1 MKRLIVILF
10 SLSFICITGCG
21 NSKKEQYALS
31 VNGHDITVSEF
42 DKTVEYIRQSMIQM
56 APQSALETV
65 SSEVRKNAARQLIAN
80 DLMLEEAKRRG
91 LKYDSAA
98 VENVFSRFQSQFGSK
113 ETFTEELKKNGE
125 TEVGIRKQMQDGA
138 TIDTLLKIIFAGI
151 TDADSGDIETY
162 YKENKSKFSKD
173 GKIRV
178 SQIFFP
184 FDSLSSTDDGKKKL
198 LGKAKAV
205 LAEVKSGKDFA
216 NIANKNRSGAAA
228 ASDGG
233 DLGWFGPADL
243 NADLSV
249 PLLKIKVGEVS
260 DVITT
265 EKGYHILKKTDM
277 DTSTV
282 MAYSDVKDQI
292 GMMLNMKKKN
302 DAINGLVD
310 SLMVKA
316 KISYHDTSLVPMAKN
331 TEPM

>member
-1 MKRLIVILF
+1 MKRLVVILF
-10 SLSFICITGCG
+10 SLSFIYVNGCG

-31 VNGHDITVSEF
+31 IDGHDITISEF

-80 DLMLEEAKRRG
+80 DLMLAEAKRRG

-98 VENVFSRFQSQFGSK
+98 VETVFSRFQSQFGSK

-125 TEVGIRKQMQDGA
+125 TEAGIRKQMQDGA

-151 TDADSGDIETY
+151 TDADSGAIHTY
-162 YKENKSKFSKD
+162 YNENQSKFAKD
-173 GKIRV
+173 AKIRV

-198 LGKAKAV
+198 LAKAQAV
-205 LAEVKSGKDFA
+205 LKEVKSGKDFA
-216 NIANKNRSGAAA
+216 KIANKNSSGVAAA
-228 ASDGG
+228 DGG
-233 DLGWFGPADL
+233 DLGWFGSADL
-243 NADLSV
+243 KEDLSV
-249 PLLKIKVGEVS
+249 PLSKIKVGEVS
-260 DVITT
+260 DVVTT

-282 MAYSDVKDQI
+282 IPYSDVKDQI

-316 KISYHDTSLVPMAKN
+316 KISYHDTSLVPVPKSSDTM
-331 TEPM
+331 